1 MQKQIHLQIIT
12 PEKIKIDEYADM
24 VVMRCTDGDMG
35 ILPDHADSSCVLDY
49 GVMRIMNEEGEKRIA
64 VYGGIATIQSNI
76 LTILT
81 ADAELPEEI
90 DIKRANADR
99 EQAEQRLQEK
109 TDDMEIANDQVL
121 LRRALV
127 QIDVSSYIQE
137 DDD

>member
-1 MQKQIHLQIIT
+1 
-12 PEKIKIDEYADM
+12 
-24 VVMRCTDGDMG
+24 
-35 ILPDHADSSCVLDY
+35 
-49 GVMRIMNEEGEKRIA
+49 MRIMNEEGEKRIA